1 MASKIN
7 RRGVW
12 VARVKWYENG
22 KKYQTTAEI
31 PLKTKSI
38 VTANER
44 LSIVNKVQ
52 KEVKVLY
59 KRNEKYSFPWMNDE
73 GKRKIEYLTLEQAFE
88 MWIKVRKSQGLAQ
101 STIERNRNS
110 LNTFMS
116 IIGKSIRLK
125 SIKTSHIDNYT
136 EKMRLK
142 EYAPD
147 GININLRTLVTFF
160 KWASRR
166 NHIDKKPYIDK
177 VKVGN
182 SLPSYYNDMEFEKLM
197 SETNE
202 HFEKVFRMYRNTG
215 FRLTE
220 PILGVLKNDTLI
232 ISAEHSKTRKERR
245 ILLSPLDVP
254 VIYELQERF
263 NVWRSKVK
271 VNRTKYFAQRYSKE
285 FKRLLNLCELE
296 GKFHD
301 LRHTFAVRRYLI
313 TRDIYQ
319 VMKELGHTKVTTT
332 QIYTEFE
339 DTIDIALEFPSIVNI
354 QNQVKNGERY
364 TDLRSTNRDSL
375 AYIS

>member
-1 MASKIN
+1 MASLRK
-7 RRGVW
+7 RRG
-12 VARVKWYENG
+12 KWYSRTQWWDG
-22 KKYQTTAEI
+22 KERKEVST
-31 PLKTKSI
+31 PLNTKSK
-38 VTANER
+38 VTATER
-44 LSIVNKVQ
+44 LSSVNKVEEEI
-52 KEVKVLY
+52 KELHY
-59 KRNEKYSFPWMNDE
+59 KGEKYSFAWQNDE
-73 GKRKIEYLTLEQAFE
+73 GERKIKYLTLEQAYE
-88 MWIKVRKSQGLAQ
+88 MWVKVRQSQGLAQ

-110 LNTFMS
+110 MNTFMS

-136 EKMRLK
+136 ERMHLK
-142 EYAPD
+142 GYAPN

-177 VKVGN
+177 VKVSN
-182 SLPSYYNDMEFEKLM
+182 SLPCYFNDMEFEKLM

-354 QNQVKNGERY
+354 QNKVKFGKED
-364 TDLRSTNRDSL
+364 TLLEDTNNILGVYVS
-375 AYIS
+375 

>member
-12 VARVKWYENG
+12 YARVLWYKANAT
-22 KKYQTTAEI
+22 KQTEKQV
-31 PLKTKSI
+31 PLKTSSK
-38 VTANER
+38 VTARER
-44 LSIVNKVQ
+44 LTLVDKV
-52 KEVKVLY
+52 EDEIIELHY
-59 KRNEKYSFPWMNDE
+59 KGEKYSFPWMNDE

-88 MWIKVRKSQGLAQ
+88 IWIKVRKSQGLAQ

-177 VKVGN
+177 VKVSN
-182 SLPSYYNDMEFEKLM
+182 SLPCYFNDMEFEKLM

-232 ISAEHSKTRKERR
+232 ISAKHSKTRKERR
-245 ILLSPLDVP
+245 TLLSPEYVP

-263 NVWRSKVK
+263 NAWRSKVK

-354 QNQVKNGERY
+354 QNKVKFGKED
-364 TDLRSTNRDSL
+364 TLLEDTNN
-375 AYIS
+375 ISGVYVS